1 MAEIQFVESS
11 PNLDLTCHTRL
22 KPVVSKSRASYRL
35 FSMVEDQ
42 SEGSEGINLL
52 QGCLWKVLTAWYGE

>member
-1 MAEIQFVESS
+1 MAEIQYAESS
-11 PNLDLTCHTRL
+11 PNL
-22 KPVVSKSRASYRL
+22 VVPKSRASYRP
-35 FSMVEDQ
+35 FSMAEDQ

>member
-1 MAEIQFVESS
+1 MAEIQYVESS

-22 KPVVSKSRASYRL
+22 KPGVPKSRASYRL
-35 FSMVEDQ
+35 FSMVEDY

-52 QGCLWKVLTAWYGE
+52 